1 MSETLRRIQPISE
14 TAVAI
19 EFGGAASPDV
29 QQKVL
34 AATEFLLQNPF
45 PGMLAVVPTYTSV
58 TVFFDLFLWKKQGQ
72 QAAQPSGW
80 AQRDFAFPTRC
91 TIGMSL
97 CSICNLPLAPTAAR
111 ALCLFLEKTMPDAP
125 LDMSTETPIVD
136 IPVHYG
142 GTHGP
147 DLPDVAQRLQL
158 TENEVIDLHTATK
171 YTVLMVGF
179 LPGFPYLG
187 PLPEALHLPR
197 RDTPRLRV
205 PPGSV
210 AIAGGQTG
218 IYPQASP
225 GGWHLIGHT
234 DFRLFDPAERPPAR
248 LQPGQRVRF
257 VAV

>member
-1 MSETLRRIQPISE
+1 MSECTRHIQPISE

-19 EFGGAASPDV
+19 TFSGAGGPEM

-34 AATEFLLQNPF
+34 AVAEFLLQNPF
-45 PGMLAVVPTYTSV
+45 PGMLAVVPAYASV
-58 TVFFDLFLWKKQGQ
+58 TVFFDLFLWSKQPVG
-72 QAAQPSGW
+72 PPGLLPH
-80 AQRDFAFPTRC
+80 RGFTPLNLPFAFC
-91 TIGMSL
+91 H
-97 CSICNLPLAPTAAR
+97 LPFAPYPTAAR
-111 ALCLFLEKTMPDAP
+111 ALCLFLEKTLPEIP
-125 LDMSTETPIVD
+125 LSISTPSPLVD
-136 IPVHYG
+136 IPVRYG
-142 GTHGP
+142 GIYGP
-147 DLPDVAQRLQL
+147 DLLEVAERLQR
-158 TENEVIDLHTATK
+158 TENEVVSLHTAAE

-234 DFRLFDPAERPPAR
+234 DFRLFDPNERPPAR
-248 LQPGQRVRF
+248 LHPGQRVRF
-257 VAV
+257 VAG

>member
-1 MSETLRRIQPISE
+1 
-14 TAVAI
+14 
-19 EFGGAASPDV
+19 
-29 QQKVL
+29 
-34 AATEFLLQNPF
+34 
-45 PGMLAVVPTYTSV
+45 
-58 TVFFDLFLWKKQGQ
+58 
-72 QAAQPSGW
+72 
-80 AQRDFAFPTRC
+80 
-91 TIGMSL
+91 MSL

-111 ALCLFLEKTMPDAP
+111 ALCLFLEKTLPDVPLGISQPAP
-125 LDMSTETPIVD
+125 LVE
-136 IPVHYG
+136 IPVRYG

-147 DLPDVAQRLQL
+147 DLSELAERLQRS
-158 TENEVIDLHTATK
+158 ESEVIGLHTETE
-171 YTVLMVGF
+171 YTVQMVGF

-234 DFRLFDPAERPPAR
+234 DFRLFDPHERPPAR

-257 VAV
+257 VVG

>member
-1 MSETLRRIQPISE
+1 MSECLRHIQPISE

-19 EFGGAASPDV
+19 TFSGATGPEV

-34 AATEFLLQNPF
+34 AVSTFLLKNPF
-45 PGMLAVVPTYTSV
+45 PGMLAVVPAYASV
-58 TVFFDLFLWKKQGQ
+58 TVFFDLFQSVGCW
-72 QAAQPSGW
+72 
-80 AQRDFAFPTRC
+80 
-91 TIGMSL
+91 
-97 CSICNLPLAPTAAR
+97 PLAVGEGPIANSQQPTAAR
-111 ALCLFLEKTMPDAP
+111 TLCLFLEKTLSEIP
-125 LDMSTETPIVD
+125 LGIATPLPLVG
-136 IPVHYG
+136 IPVRYG

-147 DLPDVAQRLQL
+147 DLPEVAKRLQL
-158 TENEVIDLHTATK
+158 TENEVIDLHTAAE

-234 DFRLFDPAERPPAR
+234 DFQLFNPNERPPAR

>member
-1 MSETLRRIQPISE
+1 MSECQRHIQPISE

-19 EFGGAASPDV
+19 TFSGATGPEA

-34 AATEFLLQNPF
+34 DISTFLLQNPF
-45 PGMLAVVPTYTSV
+45 PGMLAVVPAYASV
-58 TVFFDLFLWKKQGQ
+58 TVFFDLFQAVGRWPLAIGTSPTANGQ
-72 QAAQPSGW
+72 Q
-80 AQRDFAFPTRC
+80 
-91 TIGMSL
+91 I
-97 CSICNLPLAPTAAR
+97 TASR
-111 ALCLFLEKTMPDAP
+111 ALCLFLEKTLSEIP
-125 LDMSTETPIVD
+125 LDISMPLPLVD
-136 IPVHYG
+136 IPVRYG

-147 DLPDVAQRLQL
+147 DLSEVAERLQL
-158 TENEVIDLHTATK
+158 TENEVIDLHTAAEQ
-171 YTVLMVGF
+171 TVLMVGF

-187 PLPEALHLPR
+187 PLPDTLHLPR

-234 DFRLFDPAERPPAR
+234 DFRLFDPTERPPAR

>member
-1 MSETLRRIQPISE
+1 MSECRRDIQPISE

-19 EFGGAASPDV
+19 TFDGAAGPEI

-34 AATEFLLQNPF
+34 AVSAFLLENPF
-45 PGMLAVVPTYTSV
+45 PGMLDVVPAYTSV
-58 TVFFDLFLWKKQGQ
+58 TVFFDLFQAVGRWPLEISHGPLAIGSSPTAKGQ
-72 QAAQPSGW
+72 Q
-80 AQRDFAFPTRC
+80 
-91 TIGMSL
+91 
-97 CSICNLPLAPTAAR
+97 PTAAR
-111 ALCLFLEKTMPDAP
+111 ALCLFLEKMLPDVTLGISTPWP
-125 LDMSTETPIVD
+125 LVD
-136 IPVHYG
+136 IPVRYG

-147 DLPDVAQRLQL
+147 DLSEVAERLQL
-158 TENEVIDLHTATK
+158 TENEVIDLHTAAE
-171 YTVLMVGF
+171 YTVLMIGF

-234 DFRLFDPAERPPAR
+234 DFRLFDPSERPPAR

>member
-1 MSETLRRIQPISE
+1 MSECVRHIQPISE

-19 EFGGAASPDV
+19 TFSGATSPEV

-34 AATEFLLQNPF
+34 ATSTFLLQNPF
-45 PGMLAVVPTYTSV
+45 PGMLDVVPAYTSV
-58 TVFFDLFLWKKQGQ
+58 TVFFDLFQAVGSWPWAISPSPKQ
-72 QAAQPSGW
+72 
-80 AQRDFAFPTRC
+80 
-91 TIGMSL
+91 
-97 CSICNLPLAPTAAR
+97 PTAAR
-111 ALCLFLEKTMPDAP
+111 ALCLFLEKILPDVTLGISTPWP
-125 LDMSTETPIVD
+125 LVD
-136 IPVHYG
+136 IPVCYG

-147 DLPDVAQRLQL
+147 DLSDVAKRLQL
-158 TENEVIDLHTATK
+158 TENEVIDLHTTAE

-234 DFRLFDPAERPPAR
+234 DFRLFDPSERPPAR